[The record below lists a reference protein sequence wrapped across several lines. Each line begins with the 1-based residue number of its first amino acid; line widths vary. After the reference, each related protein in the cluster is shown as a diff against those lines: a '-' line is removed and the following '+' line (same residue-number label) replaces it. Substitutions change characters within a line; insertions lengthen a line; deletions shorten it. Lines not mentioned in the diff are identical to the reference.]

1 MLVGV
6 VFAGLAAFMV
16 AGARDSPFA
25 LHGLAISG
33 AVLVPGF
40 LVALLMVRQH
50 REKGKRKG
58 QAARP
63 AAPESGRETR

>member
-1 MLVGV
+1 MAGV
-6 VFAGLAAFMV
+6 TSMV
-16 AGARDSPFA
+16 AGARDSRLVLQA
-25 LHGLAISG
+25 IAISG

-50 REKGKRKG
+50 REKGKRKD

-63 AAPESGRETR
+63 AASKSGRETR